1 MLMSEIK
8 FAINLDSLDSD
19 VLSTLSAGDVILS
32 QPTKVVSSKDSSQNI
47 SAISNNTLLP
57 AGVTLETNT
66 NFIKN
71 SEEELALLRFTA
83 FQSFPVKYIENGEEV
98 VTMVRDSGRKQIC
111 PNRIQ
116 SCRKTL
122 YS

>member
-1 MLMSEIK
+1 MSEIK

-111 PNRIQ
+111 SNRIQ
-116 SCRKTL
+116 SCGKTL